1 MGTLIAPI
9 GLLAI
14 GLVGAVLV
22 GFLADVLPT
31 AGLRGR
37 VPCHNCGQV
46 LEWDRYLLFRRCR
59 HCGATRAKRAYVLL
73 AAIPAVVL
81 FMGTFPPHELELSL
95 AIVLALYLALI
106 VAIDIQHRVILT
118 VTSVAGALLGLGIGA
133 HLHGLSSTLLGG
145 AVGYAAMLVL
155 YLLGEVFVRQVSRRR
170 GEPVTEVA
178 LGFGDVTL
186 AGIAGLFLGWPGIAF
201 GLILTVFAGGVFSLL
216 LVLVMLARHRY
227 RAYSAIAYGP
237 FLAVS
242 IAVLLLR
249 P

>member
-1 MGTLIAPI
+1 
-9 GLLAI
+9 
-14 GLVGAVLV
+14 
-22 GFLADVLPT
+22 
-31 AGLRGR
+31 
-37 VPCHNCGQV
+37 
-46 LEWDRYLLFRRCR
+46 
-59 HCGATRAKRAYVLL
+59 
-73 AAIPAVVL
+73 
-81 FMGTFPPHELELSL
+81 
-95 AIVLALYLALI
+95 
-106 VAIDIQHRVILT
+106 
-118 VTSVAGALLGLGIGA
+118 
-133 HLHGLSSTLLGG
+133 
-145 AVGYAAMLVL
+145 MLVL

-201 GLILTVFAGGVFSLL
+201 GLILTIFAGGVFSLI

-237 FLAVS
+237 FLALS